1 MKKWLYVLPA
11 LAFSSLALA
20 DGTDNSRQV
29 AYWELLVEKIFNLGL
44 LLGVL
49 ISIILLIMGGVF
61 YATQVF
67 DKDALAKRD
76 LKPMSILSFLGII
89 ALASVLYAPINSF
102 IMINDITGLNPSND
116 SSMSICVASDITIR
130 HYEWAGSADQCIDRM
145 QQKIQDLANHL
156 NEDHFEAANLPL
168 LFKVIQAVAIF
179 FFIVSGTIL
188 GKHMLGYR
196 NLKYTKGQVVMAMFA
211 CGVLFSAPML
221 VDYWNDISGADNDII
236 TAPGE

>member
-1 MKKWLYVLPA
+1 MKKFLFVLPA

-20 DGTDNSRQV
+20 SGTDDSRQV
-29 AYWELLVEKIFNLGL
+29 AYWELLVEKIFNIGL

-49 ISIILLIMGGVF
+49 VSIILLIFGGVF
-61 YATQVF
+61 YAAQVL

-89 ALASVLYAPINSF
+89 CLASILFSPISSF
-102 IMINDITGLNPSND
+102 IMINDITGLNPSD
-116 SSMSICVASDITIR
+116 KASMSICVANNITIS
-130 HYEWAGSADQCIDRM
+130 HYEWTASADQCIERM
-145 QQKIQDLANHL
+145 EQKIQDLANHL

-168 LFKVIQAVAIF
+168 LFKVIQAVAVF
-179 FFIVSGTIL
+179 FFVVSGTVL

-221 VDYWNDISGADNDII
+221 VDYWNDISGSDNDII
-236 TAPGE
+236 SDSTG